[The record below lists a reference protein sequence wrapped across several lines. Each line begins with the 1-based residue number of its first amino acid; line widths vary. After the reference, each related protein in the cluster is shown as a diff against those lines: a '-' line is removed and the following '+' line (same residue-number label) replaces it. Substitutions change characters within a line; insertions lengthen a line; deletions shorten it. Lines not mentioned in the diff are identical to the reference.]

1 MIHISS
7 TQRNSEKEAD
17 IPFENNAIQDEEDSM
32 QEQAIEMRK
41 LFKERETKLMS
52 ELQDARDQAE
62 LLEFRVLE
70 LEEEQEK
77 VLVRI
82 DISFVNNS
90 IYYNMFRS
98 FGITINI
105 SFSIISKNNK
115 CPQNLIWNTK
125 RKKRITIM
133 ILLWWIESF
142 QTPCLFLETQD
153 VICLRQQSLQT

>member
-90 IYYNMFRS
+90 IY
-98 FGITINI
+98 NI
-105 SFSIISKNNK
+105 ICFDLLVSLLIS
-115 CPQNLIWNTK
+115 L
-125 RKKRITIM
+125 
-133 ILLWWIESF
+133 
-142 QTPCLFLETQD
+142 
-153 VICLRQQSLQT
+153 SL